1 MFDRCS
7 WRNLCCRCCHIQ
19 GDGGET
25 VPAGCSC
32 LVFDLLL
39 CALLQGCLFIGLCAS
54 FLSCLLDFLPLVG
67 LSKWFLA
74 ALINLLILVWEGHSS
89 VFRVSKW
96 LRALLKKF
104 VLWHWRRFFCVA
116 ILLGCVFYIQCSNAL
131 GKVALLLVSSL
142 LEGTGVTSSLLVW
155 CSG

>member
-1 MFDRCS
+1 MCQYPYIVFDRCS

-89 VFRVSKW
+89 AFQGIQMVEGIVKKICP
-96 LRALLKKF
+96 LALEE
-104 VLWHWRRFFCVA
+104 
-116 ILLGCVFYIQCSNAL
+116 ILLVLPFCWVVFFKYNVPMHL
-131 GKVALLLVSSL
+131 ERLLYC
-142 LEGTGVTSSLLVW
+142 W
-155 CSG
+155 CLHC